1 MQYKEKVKQT
11 KLSKKRDNCWFVFWS
26 LQWVHAFVFNH
37 RPSGRETQ
45 RVRVAVQ
52 SRRFLPMPLPLLC
65 QSRSRRRPRW
75 PGLSMGLDQGG
86 LDRAGDLW
94 TVDTA
99 KALFWKKKTVDHTWP
114 STRES
119 SVNFG
124 PGAFGFLAKCAKF
137 AESET
142 SYWLKSVKALGL

>member
-1 MQYKEKVKQT
+1 MF
-11 KLSKKRDNCWFVFWS
+11 RS
-26 LQWVHAFVFNH
+26 LQWVQAFVFNH

-75 PGLSMGLDQGG
+75 HGPGWGLDQGG
-86 LDRAGDLW
+86 HCQSPALEKKVP
-94 TVDTA
+94 VDQTSA
-99 KALFWKKKTVDHTWP
+99 RD
-114 STRES
+114 S

-124 PGAFGFLAKCAKF
+124 PGDLGFLARGAKF

-142 SYWLKSVKALGL
+142 FFWSKSDKSTGPIIILSNCKRLPSHWSRAGLL